1 MLNKN
6 KQLLQY
12 ILFRKMENKGLDEDK
27 KKRQEPLV
35 KKKSLR
41 QQSFFHENKI

>member
-12 ILFRKMENKGLDEDK
+12 ILVRKMENKGLDEDK
-27 KKRQEPLV
+27 KKSKEPLV

-41 QQSFFHENKI
+41 QQIFFHEY